1 MPLFKFSVMVN
12 HSDDNK
18 RIAKN
23 TIYLYLRLIVSILIG
38 LYTSRAFLD
47 ALGVED
53 YGVYNVVGGF
63 VMMLSVF
70 TASITSAAQ
79 RFITY
84 AIGKKDVD
92 NLKKTFSTFAS
103 LYIIIAIVIFLIGE
117 SLCYVVM
124 EHLIQIPEHRLSAG
138 YWVYHLSLLAFSIN
152 LMAIPYTAS
161 VIAHERMNFFA
172 FVSIG
177 ESVFKLVIVFLL
189 YTTPF
194 DRLIVY
200 AALVCGIGITIRL
213 IYGFYCRR
221 HFSETRFKF
230 GIDKGIFKEVFSY
243 SVWVI
248 IGSSS
253 AIFKE
258 QGVNVVINMFCGVL
272 MNAARGVSVQVSNI
286 INNFSASIGQ
296 AISPQITKSYAA
308 GELERSIRLT
318 FLLAKV
324 QGVLLLLLSLP
335 IIIETHFLLS
345 IWLVD
350 VPDYA
355 VIFTQWGLILCI
367 ARTLDASVVPLNLAT
382 GKVKWVQITAG
393 GVMLLN
399 LPLSYVALKMGFE
412 PVSTMVI
419 GVVLEFIVLYIV
431 TLFLRKNAQ
440 FPVFAF
446 FKNSIVPVVF
456 AGLFAAIIPLLIHQ
470 EMEYGLIRFVVVGF
484 VCVFTVAGMSFL
496 IVFNKSEKKYVVNLV
511 TNKIRNIR
519 NGNHR

>member
-1 MPLFKFSVMVN
+1 MPDN
-12 HSDDNK
+12 HSVDNK
-18 RIAKN
+18 RIVKN
-23 TIYLYLRLIVSILIG
+23 TVYLYLRLLVSILIG
-38 LYTSRAFLD
+38 LYTSRAILD

-63 VMMLSVF
+63 VSMLSVF

-84 AIGKKDVD
+84 AIGKNDEE
-92 NLKKTFSTFAS
+92 NLRKTFSTFAT
-103 LYIIIAIVIFLIGE
+103 LYILVAFFIFLLGE
-117 SLCYVVM
+117 SLCGVVM
-124 EHLIQIPEHRLSAG
+124 GHLIKIPEGRLQAG
-138 YWVYHLSLLAFSIN
+138 YWVYHFSLLAFSIN
-152 LMAIPYTAS
+152 LIAIPYTAS
-161 VIAHERMNFFA
+161 VIAHESMNFYA

-177 ESVFKLVIVFLL
+177 ESLFKLVIVFLL

-200 AALVCGIGITIRL
+200 AALLCGVGITIRL
-213 IYGFYCRR
+213 IYGFYCRK
-221 HFSETRFKF
+221 HFSETRFRF

-258 QGVNVVINMFCGVL
+258 QGVNVVINMFFGVL
-272 MNAARGVSVQVSNI
+272 MNAARGVSVQVTNI
-286 INNFSASIGQ
+286 INHFSTSIGT
-296 AISPQITKSYAA
+296 AITPQITKSYAA
-308 GELERSIRLT
+308 GELDRSIRLT

-335 IIIETHFLLS
+335 IIIETDFLLN

-355 VIFTQWGLILCI
+355 VRFTQWGLILCI
-367 ARTLDASVVPLNLAT
+367 ARTLDGSVVPLNLAT

-419 GVVLEFIVLYIV
+419 GVVIEFIVLYIV

-440 FPVFAF
+440 FPVADF
-446 FKNSIVPVVF
+446 FKSAIITVVV
-456 AGLFAAIIPLLIHQ
+456 AGLLAAIIPLFIHQ
-470 EMEYGLIRFVVVGF
+470 RMEYGLVRFLVVG
-484 VCVFTVAGMSFL
+484 VVSVITVAGVSFL
-496 IVFNKSEKKYVVNLV
+496 MVFNKQEKKYVVNMI
-511 TNKIRNIR
+511 TNKVKSRNENNR
-519 NGNHR
+519 

>member
-1 MPLFKFSVMVN
+1 MTEN
-12 HSDDNK
+12 HNLDNK

-23 TIYLYLRLIVSILIG
+23 TIYLYLRLLVSMLIG
-38 LYTSRAFLD
+38 LYTSRAILD

-63 VMMLSVF
+63 VSMLSVF

-84 AIGKKDVD
+84 AIGKNDED
-92 NLKKTFSTFAS
+92 NLRKTFSTFAT
-103 LYIIIAIVIFLIGE
+103 LYILVALFIFLLGE
-117 SLCYVVM
+117 SLCGVVM
-124 EHLIQIPEHRLSAG
+124 EHLIKIPEGRLQAG
-138 YWVYHLSLLAFSIN
+138 YWVYHFSLLAFSIN

-161 VIAHERMNFFA
+161 VIAHEKMNFYA

-177 ESVFKLVIVFLL
+177 ESLFKLVIVFLL
-189 YTTPF
+189 YTTSF

-200 AALVCGIGITIRL
+200 AALLCGVGITIRL

-221 HFSETRFKF
+221 QFFEARFKF

-258 QGVNVVINMFCGVL
+258 QGVNVVINIFCGVL

-296 AISPQITKSYAA
+296 AITPQITKSYAA

-318 FLLAKV
+318 FILAKV

-335 IIIETHFLLS
+335 IIIETDFILN

-355 VIFTQWGLILCI
+355 VTFTQWGLILCI
-367 ARTLDASVVPLNLAT
+367 ARTLDGSVVPLNLAT

-399 LPLSYVALKMGFE
+399 LPLSYLALKLGFE
-412 PVSTMVI
+412 PVSTMII
-419 GVVLEFIVLYIV
+419 GVVIEFIVLYIV

-440 FPVFAF
+440 FPVINF
-446 FKNSIVPVVF
+446 FKSSIFTVIV
-456 AGLFAAIIPLLIHQ
+456 AGLLAAIIPLFIHQ
-470 EMEYGLIRFVVVGF
+470 RMEYGLVRFLVVG
-484 VCVFTVAGMSFL
+484 VVSVITVAGVSFL
-496 IVFNKSEKKYVVNLV
+496 IVFNKQEKKYVVNMII
-511 TNKIRNIR
+511 NKVKNIR
-519 NGNHR
+519 NEHNR

>member
-1 MPLFKFSVMVN
+1 MEN

-18 RIAKN
+18 RIVKN
-23 TIYLYLRLIVSILIG
+23 TIYLYIRLIISILIG

-53 YGVYNVVGGF
+53 YGIYNVVGGF
-63 VMMLSVF
+63 VTMLSVF

-84 AIGKKDVD
+84 ALGKKDED

-103 LYIIIAIVIFLIGE
+103 LYIIVAVFIFLLGE
-117 SLCYVVM
+117 SLSGVVM
-124 EHLIQIPEHRLSAG
+124 EHLLKIPEESVAAG

-152 LMAIPYTAS
+152 LMAIPYTAT
-161 VIAHERMNFFA
+161 VIAYERMNFYA
-172 FVSIG
+172 LVSIG

-189 YTTPF
+189 YTTSY

-200 AALVCGIGITIRL
+200 AALLCAVSVTIRF
-213 IYGFYCRR
+213 IYSFYCRR
-221 HFSETRFKF
+221 HFAESKFKF
-230 GIDKGIFKEVFSY
+230 GIDKGVFKEVFSY

-286 INNFSASIGQ
+286 INNFSASLGT

-308 GELERSIRLT
+308 GVLDRAIRLT

-335 IIIETHFLLS
+335 IIIETEFLLDL
-345 IWLVD
+345 WLVD

-355 VIFTQWGLILCI
+355 VIFTRWGLILCI
-367 ARTLDASVVPLNLAT
+367 ARTLDGSVVPLNLAT

-399 LPLSYVALKMGFE
+399 LPLSYVALMMGFE

-419 GVVLEFIVLYIV
+419 GVIIEFIVLYIV
-431 TLFLRKNAQ
+431 TLFLRINAN
-440 FPVFAF
+440 FPVWAF
-446 FKNSIVPVVF
+446 FKESIISVVLTGLLAASVPV
-456 AGLFAAIIPLLIHQ
+456 LIHLKLD
-470 EMEYGLIRFVVVGF
+470 YGIVRFLVVG
-484 VCVFTVAGMSFL
+484 VVSVIMVALVSFL
-496 IVFNKSEKKYVVNLV
+496 IVFNRTEKNYGIELVKS
-511 TNKIRNIR
+511 KIKSIR
-519 NGNHR
+519 NGNH

>member
-1 MPLFKFSVMVN
+1 MVN

-92 NLKKTFSTFAS
+92 NLKNTFSTFAS
-103 LYIIIAIVIFLIGE
+103 LYIIVAIVIFLIGE
-117 SLCYVVM
+117 SLCYVVL
-124 EHLIQIPEHRLSAG
+124 EHLIEIPEHRLSAA

-161 VIAHERMNFFA
+161 VIAHERMNFYA

-177 ESVFKLVIVFLL
+177 ESVFKLVIVFFL
-189 YTTPF
+189 YTTSF

-200 AALVCGIGITIRL
+200 AALLCGVGITVRL
-213 IYGFYCRR
+213 IYGAYCRSQ
-221 HFSETRFKF
+221 FSETRFKF

-253 AIFKE
+253 AVFKE
-258 QGVNVVINMFCGVL
+258 QGVNVVINMFCGVI

-286 INNFSASIGQ
+286 VNNFSASIGQ

-308 GELERSIRLT
+308 GELERAIRLT

-335 IIIETHFLLS
+335 IIVETDFILS

-355 VIFTQWGLILCI
+355 VTFTQWGLILCI

-399 LPLSYVALKMGFE
+399 LPLSFVALKIGFE

-419 GVVLEFIVLYIV
+419 GVIIEFIVLYIV

-440 FPVFAF
+440 FPVFDF
-446 FKNSIVPVVF
+446 FKNSIVPVVL
-456 AGLFAAIIPLLIHQ
+456 AGIFAAIIPLLIHQ
-470 EMEYGLIRFVVVGF
+470 RMEYGLIRFIVVEVIS
-484 VCVFTVAGMSFL
+484 VFMVSIFSYL
-496 IVFNKSEKKYVVNLV
+496 IVLNKFEKNYALIIV
-511 TNKIRNIR
+511 TNIIKKIKY
-519 NGNHR
+519 GNH

>member
-1 MPLFKFSVMVN
+1 MEN

-18 RIAKN
+18 RIVKN
-23 TIYLYLRLIVSILIG
+23 TIYLYIRLIISILIG

-53 YGVYNVVGGF
+53 YGIYNVVGGF
-63 VMMLSVF
+63 VTMLSVF

-84 AIGKKDVD
+84 ALGKEDED

-103 LYIIIAIVIFLIGE
+103 LYIIVAIFIFLLGE
-117 SLCYVVM
+117 SLSGVVM
-124 EHLIQIPEHRLSAG
+124 EHLLKIPEDRVSAG

-161 VIAHERMNFFA
+161 VISHERINFYA
-172 FVSIG
+172 LISIG

-189 YTTPF
+189 YTTTY

-200 AALVCGIGITIRL
+200 ATLLCAVSVTIRF
-213 IYGFYCRR
+213 IYSVYCRR
-221 HFSETRFKF
+221 HFAEAKYKF
-230 GIDKGIFKEVFSY
+230 GIDKGVFKDVFSY

-253 AIFKE
+253 AVFKE

-286 INNFSASIGQ
+286 VNNFTASLGT

-308 GELERSIRLT
+308 GELDRSIRLT

-335 IIIETHFLLS
+335 VIIETDYLLNL
-345 IWLVD
+345 WLVD

-355 VIFTQWGLILCI
+355 VTFTRWGLILCI
-367 ARTLDASVVPLNLAT
+367 ARTLDGAVVPLNLAT

-393 GVMLLN
+393 CVMLLN
-399 LPLSYVALKMGFE
+399 LPLSYIALKMGFE

-419 GVVLEFIVLYIV
+419 GVVIEFVVLYIV
-431 TLFLRKNAQ
+431 TLFLRKNAN
-440 FPVFAF
+440 FPVWAF
-446 FKNSIVPVVF
+446 FKESIISVVLTGLLAASVPV
-456 AGLFAAIIPLLIHQ
+456 LIHIKLD
-470 EMEYGLIRFVVVGF
+470 YGLVRFIVVG
-484 VCVFTVAGMSFL
+484 VVSVIMVALVSSLVVFK
-496 IVFNKSEKKYVVNLV
+496 KSERKYSIGLIKS
-511 TNKIRNIR
+511 KIKSKR
-519 NGNHR
+519 NGIH